1 MSAFDFPSDTLCVG
15 LTGGIGSG
23 KSTVA
28 GMLRKH
34 GAAIIDSDGISREL
48 TAVGGGAMARI
59 RAEFGA
65 SMVQPDGALNRQ
77 LMRELVYADP
87 SARQRLEAI
96 IHPLV
101 MSVSIEQAQSH
112 VRRGLRCLVFDIPLL
127 VESGHWR
134 RRLDRI
140 LVIDCRPDS
149 QIQRVVSRSA
159 LEVDAVKKIIALQA
173 SRQQRLRAADD
184 IIFNDSLSLTEL
196 ESEVSALA
204 STFGLSSSQP

>member
-1 MSAFDFPSDTLCVG
+1 VG

-28 GMLRKH
+28 GMLRKL
-34 GAAIIDSDGISREL
+34 GAAIIDSDCISREL
-48 TAVGGGAMARI
+48 TAGGGGTMAQI
-59 RAEFGA
+59 RSEFGV

-77 LMRELVYADP
+77 LMRELIYADP

-101 MSVSIEQAQSH
+101 MRVSIEQAQSH
-112 VRRGLRCLVFDIPLL
+112 VQQGLRCLVFDIPLL

-149 QIQRVVSRSA
+149 QIQRVVSRSS
-159 LEVDAVKKIIALQA
+159 LEVDAVKKIMASQA
-173 SRQQRLRAADD
+173 SRQHRLRAADD
-184 IIFNDSLSLTEL
+184 IIFNDSLTLTEL
-196 ESEVSALA
+196 ASEVSALA
-204 STFGLSSSQP
+204 ITFGLSSSQP